1 MDKDKSKRANPSPHE
16 ASGVE
21 ISIQQIH
28 AEYGLKYARDV
39 RATDTGYL
47 SLFCLKP
54 NRHDL
59 PTFSARWDSAANTV
73 DIDLLGDANESSLFK
88 SNDAEAAGYTG
99 HHSAMLGPSAY
110 LVDIRRPPTGTI
122 FVGEIRL
129 DVSLIFQRHE
139 TLQGEV
145 GEIKDDLTISIVC
158 PDCGPV
164 KAALPDPTGLVYCS
178 KCGTDVRRSFQRGL
192 MNIKK
197 VGVLGCGLMGSG
209 IAQVCATAG
218 FDVTVLEVEQKYL
231 DKGFAGIEKSLAKFA
246 ERPVEKG
253 GITPQQ
259 KDAIRARL
267 RGTTNKAELAD
278 CDIVIEAIIENVD
291 EKKKMYASIDGVV
304 KKDAIFASNTSSI
317 SVTELL
323 TSVKRPERFIGL
335 HFFNPVPL
343 MKLVEVVRTIATAP
357 EVYEAAYLFA
367 QRLGKVPVRTSD
379 KTGFIVNRLLVP
391 YLLDAIRAYE
401 EGVGS
406 IEDIDNAMKLGCG
419 YPMGPFTLL
428 DFVGLDTTYYI
439 THVMYDEFKERR
451 FASPPLLKRM
461 VMAGW
466 YGRKSGRGFYD
477 YSDAAKPVAGKF

>member
-1 MDKDKSKRANPSPHE
+1 ME
-16 ASGVE
+16 
-21 ISIQQIH
+21 
-28 AEYGLKYARDV
+28 
-39 RATDTGYL
+39 
-47 SLFCLKP
+47 
-54 NRHDL
+54 
-59 PTFSARWDSAANTV
+59 
-73 DIDLLGDANESSLFK
+73 
-88 SNDAEAAGYTG
+88 
-99 HHSAMLGPSAY
+99 
-110 LVDIRRPPTGTI
+110 
-122 FVGEIRL
+122 
-129 DVSLIFQRHE
+129 
-139 TLQGEV
+139 
-145 GEIKDDLTISIVC
+145 
-158 PDCGPV
+158 
-164 KAALPDPTGLVYCS
+164 
-178 KCGTDVRRSFQRGL
+178 
-192 MNIKK
+192 IKK

-231 DKGFAGIEKSLAKFA
+231 DTGFAGIEKSLAKFA

-259 KDAIRARL
+259 KDEIRARL
-267 RGTTNKAELAD
+267 KGTTKKENLAD
-278 CDIVIEAIIENVD
+278 SDIVIEAIIENVE
-291 EKKKMYASIDGVV
+291 EKKKMYASLDGIV
-304 KKDAIFASNTSSI
+304 KRDAIIASNTSSI
-317 SVTELL
+317 SITELL
-323 TSVKRPERFIGL
+323 TATKRPERFIGL

-343 MKLVEVVRTIATAP
+343 MKLVEVVKTIATSPA
-357 EVYEAAYLFA
+357 VYDAAFDFA
-367 QRLGKVPVRTSD
+367 KKLGKVPVRTSD

-391 YLLDAIRAYE
+391 YLLDGIRAYE

-477 YSDAAKPVAGKF
+477 YSDPAKPVAGKF